1 MAPETQGDAF
11 PVFEGYEIL
20 ARLKSGE
27 FRGLAKRGRLK
38 GRHVVI
44 KKVAGSVKAAD
55 SETLLRTLSIH
66 QSLHHPNVV
75 ASLASFCQDDE
86 AYHVLELCSGGNLEN
101 YLSQT
106 QHALATHQFR
116 LLLQGTANALVYLQG
131 QGILH
136 RNIQP
141 SSIYVAEDDRFKLG
155 NFQYAVRVQD
165 SSETEL
171 PPHNLY
177 TPPEVEANKRYTY
190 AADVW
195 SLGRVLLFASS
206 RQVHSKEAALCTVNS
221 DWSDLL
227 ETVEAPSLISGMLK
241 ESPSERLTA
250 LQIQEYSWSWK
261 VMGILDR
268 SLESALDQSKPA
280 LNCDS
285 QLEKLL
291 GSVSDLELSDLQ
303 VREAT
308 LSKRLPTELARYRT
322 FREAYRVQRYAS
334 DPFPMTTPSRSRES
348 RRRTVS
354 EQLDLTPA
362 QVNDAFLCDET
373 GDDPLASSG
382 ELNFSFSTGDSC
394 ESSSDES
401 IDGALQDYPPSQN
414 DLHISLQNNGQS
426 AGELL
431 LWSPDFVPSILTPK
445 IYPFSAGTI
454 QILQSRYL
462 LIEGRSGHHRPLLVD
477 PTGTFVKVLDL
488 DYSPADIDNHDLEIE
503 RTAANTISNLPG
515 VLVAQYEA
523 ARTYLEEL
531 KSRTPMLIMHVVE
544 GKCMLM
550 CNSPLPDVEILVR
563 SSTSRGSVRML
574 RVRFL
579 RRSGTI
585 EFAQRETSDCRAEWQ
600 KKVCSCQNV
609 LPVVGPDEE
618 QDLDDME
625 RRALKLL
632 RDFIR
637 VCDVVEKGCVNRN
650 Q

>member
-20 ARLKSGE
+20 ARLKS
-27 FRGLAKRGRLK
+27 
-38 GRHVVI
+38 VI
-44 KKVAGSVKAAD
+44 KKVGSFLYWAGWRLK
-55 SETLLRTLSIH
+55 
-66 QSLHHPNVV
+66 
-75 ASLASFCQDDE
+75 DDE

-141 SSIYVAEDDRFKLG
+141 SSIYVAEDDRF
-155 NFQYAVRVQD
+155 
-165 SSETEL
+165 
-171 PPHNLY
+171 
-177 TPPEVEANKRYTY
+177 RYTY

-241 ESPSERLTA
+241 E
-250 LQIQEYSWSWK
+250 IQEYSWSWK

-291 GSVSDLELSDLQ
+291 GS
-303 VREAT
+303 
-308 LSKRLPTELARYRT
+308 
-322 FREAYRVQRYAS
+322 
-334 DPFPMTTPSRSRES
+334 
-348 RRRTVS
+348 
-354 EQLDLTPA
+354 
-362 QVNDAFLCDET
+362 VNDAFLCDET